1 MACLTNSPT
10 VEYICTD
17 KQSILAGQVHP
28 SWKVRWP
35 ANEVRAIRDI
45 SRATFSIYEHVLA
58 PFGGS
63 LITFSMYLRTVTNIH
78 RNFAKVIPQLISML
92 SSQCRLSRFF
102 STLSRMSLKAP
113 HVVVENEGLNLSVK
127 VLRFSTSTDLG
138 SIFMNSLKRL
148 ESEIKNTKRHFEWG
162 MGLLNINLFHKL
174 TKPHRSC
181 FGRFQEVGRP
191 PTTTQ
196 SRLLSSY

>member
-1 MACLTNSPT
+1 
-10 VEYICTD
+10 
-17 KQSILAGQVHP
+17 
-28 SWKVRWP
+28 
-35 ANEVRAIRDI
+35 
-45 SRATFSIYEHVLA
+45 
-58 PFGGS
+58 
-63 LITFSMYLRTVTNIH
+63 MYLRTVAKIH

-102 STLSRMSLKAP
+102 LTLSRMSLQAP

-162 MGLLNINLFHKL
+162 KGLMNINLFHKTHTNPTEAASTSSKRAISDNDSESSQSEFVL
-174 TKPHRSC
+174 DLCRFCTFGFPKCSIFRFSEFRSTNSSVC
-181 FGRFQEVGRP
+181 FLLETISCASPFP
-191 PTTTQ
+191 
-196 SRLLSSY
+196 LLSDNSPLDVTVEFCFCLCIK